1 MVNGSNVASSY
12 PCYLSGPVIPGF
24 KRGSK
29 EIGYPT
35 ANYPEASVNKLPSD
49 FDQGVYFGW
58 AQINDGPV
66 YKMVL
71 SIGNNPYYKNEKKTI
86 VRGLDMHML
95 KVK

>member
-1 MVNGSNVASSY
+1 MVDDSNVVKSC
-12 PCYLSGPVIPGF
+12 PCHLSGPVVPGF

-35 ANYPEASVNKLPSD
+35 ANYPEDTANKLPAD

-71 SIGNNPYYKNEKKTI
+71 SIGNNPYYRNEKRTI
-86 VRGLDMHML
+86 VSGLDMPEQS
-95 KVK
+95 